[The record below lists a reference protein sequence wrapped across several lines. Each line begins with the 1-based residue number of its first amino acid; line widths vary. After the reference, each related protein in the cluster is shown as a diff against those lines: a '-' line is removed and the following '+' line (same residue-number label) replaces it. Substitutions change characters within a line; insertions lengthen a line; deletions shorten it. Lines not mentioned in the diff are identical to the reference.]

1 MCSHFI
7 PFLKGL
13 KNNRYASGESTR
25 VWANCYRADRPSD
38 ETTWYR
44 LYPISPS
51 PQIQDWLGSNEII
64 STSSM
69 FQKKNTILQNDIN
82 YNAPSRNI
90 DWNLTS
96 DGRMRISFLQEKVS
110 V

>member
-1 MCSHFI
+1 
-7 PFLKGL
+7 
-13 KNNRYASGESTR
+13 
-25 VWANCYRADRPSD
+25 
-38 ETTWYR
+38 
-44 LYPISPS
+44 
-51 PQIQDWLGSNEII
+51 
-64 STSSM
+64 M

-82 YNAPSRNI
+82 YNVPSRNI